1 MIRLPWRRPSRWGA
15 VVLGVWLI
23 ATGAVQLIPQ
33 LHFEA
38 SGTVLAVLAIA
49 AGVLLLLER

>member
-15 VVLGVWLI
+15 VVLGAWLI
-23 ATGAVQLIPQ
+23 AWGALQLLQ
-33 LHFEA
+33 LHFQHSE
-38 SGTVLAVLAIA
+38 TLLAVGAIA